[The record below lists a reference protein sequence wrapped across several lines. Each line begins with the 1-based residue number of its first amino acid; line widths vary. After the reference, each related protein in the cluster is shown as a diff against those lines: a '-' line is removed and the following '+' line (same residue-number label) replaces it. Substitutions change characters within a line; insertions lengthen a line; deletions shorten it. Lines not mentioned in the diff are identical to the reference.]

1 MADTN
6 RAGVAADGIKD
17 FDRPTLIRVGAWG
30 LAAFVSM
37 TLVVYAAQTELGT
50 KRAAAAV
57 AAIMSPPRDT
67 GMTVTQV
74 MARTAESERES
85 RRMAEIVRSL
95 SSERERLAGRVD
107 SVEREMDG
115 LTGSINKSQQAAQQA
130 RPAQSDGKAPA
141 PIAAPA
147 ITTAALT
154 TPSVTPT
161 IKHAVVPPPPMAP
174 EHTEIS
180 SVSSATAATSAM
192 LPAVPPPAVDPH
204 TSQAVWPRP
213 GSLFTPPAKITT
225 AIPATVPVSPQAAP
239 PSTPEEVLATM
250 IAPPDMPQEIPLPR
264 PSPLGLL
271 QATAMQIYAPN
282 PSAPSAQESGATPA
296 SSAVPS
302 GEASKGDISKS
313 DKIVPA
319 DTTGSVA
326 AASAPEDNEP
336 QPKVEIGVDLGPALT
351 IARLRSRWEA
361 FKQLQSAAA
370 EGIRPVVSIR
380 EIKPGKPV
388 ELRLVVGP
396 LADVAVAAKL
406 CAALSGS
413 QFPCQPAVF
422 DGQRLALQ

>member
-1 MADTN
+1 MADTD
-6 RAGVAADGIKD
+6 RARVIASDKK
-17 FDRPTLIRVGAWG
+17 FDRPTLIRVGLWG
-30 LAAFVSM
+30 LAAFLSM
-37 TLVVYAAQTELGT
+37 TLVVYTAQTELGT

-74 MARTAESERES
+74 MARTAESEREA

-95 SSERERLAGRVD
+95 SSERDRLAARVD

-147 ITTAALT
+147 VTTAAVT
-154 TPSVTPT
+154 TPSATPT

-174 EHTEIS
+174 EHAEVS

-192 LPAVPPPAVDPH
+192 LPAVPTPAIDPQ
-204 TSQAVWPRP
+204 TSQALWPRP
-213 GSLFTPPAKITT
+213 GSLFTPPAKVTT
-225 AIPATVPVSPQAAP
+225 AIPATVPVSPPGAP

-271 QATAMQIYAPN
+271 QATAMQIYAPQ
-282 PSAPSAQESGATPA
+282 PSAPSAQEPGTAAA
-296 SSAVPS
+296 SAALPS
-302 GEASKGDISKS
+302 GEASTGEISKS

-319 DTTGSVA
+319 APADTAGSVA
-326 AASAPEDNEP
+326 ENNEP

-351 IARLRSRWEA
+351 LARLRTRWEA
-361 FKQLQSAAA
+361 FRKSQGAVA
-370 EGIRPVVSIR
+370 EGIRPVVSFR
-380 EIKPGKPV
+380 EISPGKPV

-406 CAALSGS
+406 CASLSGS